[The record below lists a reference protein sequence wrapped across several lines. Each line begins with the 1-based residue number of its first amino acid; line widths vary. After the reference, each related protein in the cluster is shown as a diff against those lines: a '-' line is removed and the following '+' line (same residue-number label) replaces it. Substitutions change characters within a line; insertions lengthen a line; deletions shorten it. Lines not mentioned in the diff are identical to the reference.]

1 MDKHQ
6 EVYVEIES
14 IEDETKWKKFLKH
27 HFPNHYAVDILDKNL
42 VTEPSDR
49 FGGRKVHRI
58 GVGIQGFGYLSARC
72 MIVGKRSGVY
82 IKVKDFEEF
91 KETDVYKTIVKQGPK
106 LEKGS
111 PNIIDRDGN
120 LTRGDSNA

>member
-1 MDKHQ
+1 MEKYQ
-6 EVYVEIES
+6 EVYVEIETK
-14 IEDETKWKKFLKH
+14 EDEAKWKEFLRY

-42 VTEPSDR
+42 VTEPPDQ
-49 FGGRKVHRI
+49 FGAQKVHRI
-58 GVGIQGFGYLSARC
+58 GVGIHGFGYLSAHC

-91 KETDVYKTIVKQGPK
+91 KETDVYKAIVDQGPK

-111 PNIIDRDGN
+111 PAIISRDGAI
-120 LTRGDSNA
+120 RR